1 VADAVAAALDHQNA
15 DVRWVPAGESAPASL
30 PPVFGAN
37 PDVTI
42 AQIFN
47 TANGPLP
54 LSSPLTTH
62 GGTLAIFVSGTGTV
76 ANFNPAYFYITGVFV
91 TIDGNYVGQATI
103 WVDSPNKV
111 SFSNVIIAPSIEHG
125 DHTIAIENFKNNI
138 APSEWDLF
146 NLTVLEL

>member
-1 VADAVAAALDHQNA
+1 VADDVAAALDHQNV
-15 DVRWVPAGESAPASL
+15 DVKRVPAGEPAPASL
-30 PPVFGAN
+30 SPVFGAN

-76 ANFNPAYFYITGVFV
+76 ANFNPAYYYITGVLV

-111 SFSNVIIAPSIEHG
+111 SFSNMIIAPSIQYG
-125 DHTIAIENFKNNI
+125 DHTIAIENFKDNI
-138 APSEWDLF
+138 ASSEWDLF

>member
-15 DVRWVPAGESAPASL
+15 DVRSVPAGESAPASL
-30 PPVFGAN
+30 PPVFGSN

-76 ANFNPAYFYITGVFV
+76 PNFNPSYFYIVGVLV
-91 TIDGNYVGQATI
+91 TIDGSYVGQATI

-111 SFSNVIIAPSIEHG
+111 SFSNVIIAPSIQHG
-125 DHTIAIENFKNNI
+125 DHTIAIENFKDNI
-138 APSEWDLF
+138 SPSEWDLF